1 MLAERLGVGERQLRR
16 LFEQHL
22 GASPI
27 AVAQTRRVLFAKQLL
42 ARPRCRWPRSRSQP
56 ASAAAPLQRGVPD
69 SLSPPTGQFRRGDAD
84 AGSALTLTLPVAPP
98 YDWPAV
104 LATLKTCGDHVDDGV
119 WRRAVAI
126 GGAHGDVEVRLHPSH
141 PAALSAT
148 IRFPDVAALTHI
160 VRRIRRVFDLSADP
174 LVISAQ
180 LANNPLLAPLVRC
193 RLGLRVP
200 GTWDDPSRARSAS
213 EDAGRARCVRSQG

>member
-1 MLAERLGVGERQLRR
+1 M
-16 LFEQHL
+16 
-22 GASPI
+22 
-27 AVAQTRRVLFAKQLL
+27 
-42 ARPRCRWPRSRSQP
+42 
-56 ASAAAPLQRGVPD
+56 
-69 SLSPPTGQFRRGDAD
+69 
-84 AGSALTLTLPVAPP
+84 
-98 YDWPAV
+98 

-180 LANNPLLAPLVRC
+180 LADDPLLAPLVRR

-213 EDAGRARCVRSQG
+213 EDAGAHDAFDPRDKRLAMAIAQLIGKKLLASEIAKHAERWRPWRAYAAAHLMLAAQPQTQRPRRSRIASRSLITEGTTAHAR